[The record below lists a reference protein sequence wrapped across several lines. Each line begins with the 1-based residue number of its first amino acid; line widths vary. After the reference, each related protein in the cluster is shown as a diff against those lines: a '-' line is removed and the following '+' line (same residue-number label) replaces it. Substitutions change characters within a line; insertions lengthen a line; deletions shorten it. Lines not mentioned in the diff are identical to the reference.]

1 MIKISRIISA
11 IFNPLVIPTYAMIIV
26 LTTSI
31 LMVVPASSKYSVVGT
46 TFAISC
52 LMPLLAI
59 FLLFK
64 LRIVSDAGLN
74 NQKERLIPYSI
85 TTICYLALAYYLIV
99 IHSPAWLWA
108 FVVGAAAAT
117 IISAVVN
124 LWWKISAHAAA
135 MGGLMAMT
143 FLLMYFKLNVFDI
156 NWLFFAIVVAAGLVC
171 TSRLILERHTLWQ
184 LLAGTL
190 NGILCVSVAMMLA
203 F

>member
-1 MIKISRIISA
+1 
-11 IFNPLVIPTYAMIIV
+11 MIIV

-31 LMVVPASSKYSVVGT
+31 LFVVSTNSKLSVIGM
-46 TFAISC
+46 TFAITC

-59 FLLFK
+59 FLLYK
-64 LRIVSDAGLN
+64 LRIVSDSGLN

-85 TTICYLALAYYLIV
+85 TTVCYLALAYYLSA

-117 IISAVVN
+117 VVSAVVN

-135 MGGLMAMT
+135 MGGLVAMT
-143 FLLMYFKLNVFDI
+143 FLLMYFKLNVV
-156 NWLFFAIVVAAGLVC
+156 NLNLLFFAIVLAAGLVC

-190 NGILCVSVAMMLA
+190 NGIICVAVAMLLA